1 MINGTTIT
9 PLTNTNRPCADILR
23 ELADN
28 ADAAGNVT
36 VSAEFLDALADEFEA
51 LDMRN
56 RVLANDGERSD
67 VNRFRQDNPSNT

>member
-1 MINGTTIT
+1 MIRNTAIT
-9 PLTNTNRPCADILR
+9 PLTDTNRPCAHILR
-23 ELADN
+23 EMADT

-51 LDMRN
+51 RDR
-56 RVLANDGERSD
+56 RITALANDGEQSD